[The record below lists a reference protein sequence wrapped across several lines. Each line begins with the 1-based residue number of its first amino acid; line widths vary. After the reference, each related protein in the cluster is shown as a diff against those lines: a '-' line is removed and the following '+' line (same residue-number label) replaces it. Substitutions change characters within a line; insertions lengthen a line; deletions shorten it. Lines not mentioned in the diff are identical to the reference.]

1 MNNRGDTVY
10 HLMTNLFI
18 PPKTIAKMKSLGI
31 SEAYVLDAFNS
42 GEPKTLPSGMKAVV
56 KKYNGYE
63 IGVGYTTRTTTGEY
77 VITAVWKRER
87 R

>member
-1 MNNRGDTVY
+1 MATP
-10 HLMTNLFI
+10 FI
-18 PPKTIAKMKSLGI
+18 PSKTIAKMKALGV
-31 SEAYVLDAFNS
+31 SETYVLDAFNS

-63 IGVGYTTRTTTGEY
+63 IGVGYTTRTNTGEY
-77 VITAVWKRER
+77 IIVAVWKRER

>member
-1 MNNRGDTVY
+1 MA
-10 HLMTNLFI
+10 LPFI
-18 PPKTIAKMKSLGI
+18 PPKTINKMAALGI
-31 SEAYVLDAFNS
+31 SESYVMDTFNY
-42 GEPKTLPSGMKAVV
+42 GEPITLPSGLKACI

-63 IGVGYTTRTTTGEY
+63 IGVGYTQNEKGQY

>member
-1 MNNRGDTVY
+1 MATP
-10 HLMTNLFI
+10 FI
-18 PPKTIAKMKSLGI
+18 PPKTIAKMKSLGV

-63 IGVGYTTRTTTGEY
+63 IGVGYTRRTNTGEY
-77 VITAVWKRER
+77 VIIAVWKRER